1 MCLILSKTWITF
13 LTSFKPLRI
22 SDPATRDLQAIAEYT
37 LSEWGAK
44 QKESYLNLVKQSFK
58 ALSCSGNIGKRR
70 DEIDQGLY
78 SYSIKK
84 HVVFFRET
92 EDEFMII
99 RVLHGRMDMEK
110 WGL

>member
-1 MCLILSKTWITF
+1 MPG
-13 LTSFKPLRI
+13 FKPLRL
-22 SDPATRDLQAIAEYT
+22 SDPAARDLQAIAEYT
-37 LSEWGAK
+37 QSEWGKK
-44 QKESYLNLVKQSFK
+44 QKESYLNLIKQSFK
-58 ALSCSGNIGKRR
+58 TLSRSGNIGKRR
-70 DEIDQGLY
+70 DEIAQGLY

-110 WGL
+110 QLL

>member
-1 MCLILSKTWITF
+1 MP
-13 LTSFKPLRI
+13 SFKPLRL
-22 SDPATRDLQAIAEYT
+22 SNPATRDLQAIAEYT
-37 LSEWGAK
+37 QSEWGAK
-44 QKESYLNLVKQSFK
+44 QKESYLNLIKQSFK
-58 ALSCSGNIGKRR
+58 TLSRSGNIGKHR
-70 DEIDQGLY
+70 DEIAQGLY

-110 WGL
+110 QLL